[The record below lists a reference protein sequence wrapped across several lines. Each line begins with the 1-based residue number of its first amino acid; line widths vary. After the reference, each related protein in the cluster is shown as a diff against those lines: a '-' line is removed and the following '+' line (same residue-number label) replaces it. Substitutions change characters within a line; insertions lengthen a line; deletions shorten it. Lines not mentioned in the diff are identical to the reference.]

1 MTVYQYCTPEW
12 LEELKKVYQA
22 DSKYE
27 EHFKKLSLVL
37 CFRVQAEPSWGI
49 ERDIIF
55 GTSLHAG
62 QLKSLRFYSEE
73 DAKEK
78 ATFVLSASPQNWKRL
93 LRKKTKFITE
103 FMLGKIKLEQG
114 SKVAVLKLAP
124 LSDKLID
131 FMTQRDIQ
139 FPDEMSPDALATY
152 RSQMEGFRPQS
163 GV

>member
-12 LEELKKVYQA
+12 LEELEKVYQS

-27 EHFKKLSLVL
+27 EQFKKLSLVL
-37 CFRVQAEPSWGI
+37 CFRVQAQPSWGI
-49 ERDIIF
+49 EKDIIF

-62 QLKSLRFYSEE
+62 QLESLRFYSEK

-78 ATFVLSASPQNWKRL
+78 ATFILSASPQNWKNL
-93 LRKKTKFITE
+93 LRKKTKFVTE

-139 FPDEMSPDALATY
+139 FPDEMSPDGLAAY
-152 RSQMEGFRPQS
+152 RSQMEEFRSQS

>member
-37 CFRVQAEPSWGI
+37 CFRVRAEPSWGI

-78 ATFVLSASPQNWKRL
+78 ATFILSASPQNWKNL
-93 LRKKTKFITE
+93 LRKKTKFVTE